1 MKLFI
6 TSSIPDNIYK
16 KLENEFE
23 IIYHDSNE
31 PLTKQE
37 IIDKICEVD
46 VLFCPLS
53 DKIDEEIINSAKNLK
68 LVVNYGAGFDNIDLK
83 SANKNNIS
91 VCNTP
96 AKSSAY
102 STSELAFLLI
112 LSCARDVVGGKSELK
127 SGNFKGWRPTYHLGT
142 QLHGKTLGIIGFGN
156 IGQSLAKKAVAFGMN
171 VLYNAN
177 HQKKELEIETIK
189 FATKDEIY
197 KNSDFISL
205 NLSYNDKLFHMIDA
219 EQFDMMKNTAFL
231 INSARG
237 KVVSEQALINAIKDK
252 KIAGAALDVYEFE
265 PKVSKELLSFDNC
278 ICTPH
283 IGNATVEARE
293 EMGKIAVDNIL
304 AFKNGKEM
312 KNKIN

>member
-1 MKLFI
+1 M
-6 TSSIPDNIYK
+6 
-16 KLENEFE
+16 
-23 IIYHDSNE
+23 
-31 PLTKQE
+31 
-37 IIDKICEVD
+37 
-46 VLFCPLS
+46 
-53 DKIDEEIINSAKNLK
+53 
-68 LVVNYGAGFDNIDLK
+68 
-83 SANKNNIS
+83 
-91 VCNTP
+91 
-96 AKSSAY
+96 
-102 STSELAFLLI
+102 
-112 LSCARDVVGGKSELK
+112 GGKSELK

-156 IGQSLAKKAVAFGMN
+156 IGQSLAKKAVAF
-171 VLYNAN
+171 
-177 HQKKELEIETIK
+177 
-189 FATKDEIY
+189 
-197 KNSDFISL
+197 
-205 NLSYNDKLFHMIDA
+205 HMIDA
-219 EQFDMMKNTAFL
+219 EQFDMMKNTAYL

-237 KVVSEQALINAIKDK
+237 EVVSEQALINAIKDK